1 MSFEN
6 PDMSAPLDE
15 SGSLG
20 GMEHFDTAVSVSR
33 IVATLR
39 ARADTVESGL
49 REIPFKDI
57 EAGPGEC
64 LWAIA
69 TSSEAVFELEKI
81 FKSHHTAEWSRLYSS
96 EYDENHGLV
105 SAVDSDNGMAFIG
118 HLISFDPITK
128 KVWIYNRE
136 RYTRLRYDYGIDVFR
151 DPTENQG
158 QQ

>member
-6 PDMSAPLDE
+6 PDMSSPPDK
-15 SGSLG
+15 SGSLV
-20 GMEHFDTAVSVSR
+20 GMEHFDTAVSISR

-39 ARADTVESGL
+39 AKADTVESRL

-57 EAGPGEC
+57 EAGPGER
-64 LWAIA
+64 LWAVA
-69 TSSEAVFELEKI
+69 TSPEAVFDLEKI
-81 FKSHHTAEWSRLYSS
+81 LKSNHTAEWSRLYYS

-105 SAVDSDNGMAFIG
+105 KAVDSANGMAFIG
-118 HLISFDPITK
+118 HLISYDSITK

-136 RYTRLRYDYGIDVFR
+136 RYTRLRYDYGIGVFR
-151 DPTENQG
+151 DPNGNHG